1 MAEGRMLKK
10 IISKS
15 RRLAE
20 LKSDS
25 ARLLYTWLLAH
36 LDIEGRFS
44 ADPYVIKGIVFPR
57 IKSITPAKI
66 SNWLNDIER
75 KGLIIVYQVDSDIYL
90 QYRKFKEYQSLRPDR
105 EPKSKIPSPQ
115 GEQHVDLIGNI
126 STPGLTPGVTPG
138 PTPAEDKISK
148 DNINKEKYKK
158 EKKNFYPDW
167 LDLDLWLDFIKYR
180 KTIKAPLTDRA
191 EKILFTE
198 LEKLINTKQ
207 GTQQGIIEQT
217 IASGKWKGFYPV
229 KIRHDPGY
237 IPPHKPP
244 EMPSEEERPSLEE
257 IRQARLELQK
267 KKIKEV

>member
-20 LKSDS
+20 LRSDS

-57 IKSITPAKI
+57 IKSITPTKI

-75 KGLIIVYQVDSDIYL
+75 NGLVIIYQIDDDVYL

-105 EPKSKIPSPQ
+105 EPKSKIPAPEM
-115 GEQHVDLIGNI
+115 EQSIDLIGNI

-138 PTPAEDKISK
+138 LTPAEDKISK

-158 EKKNFYPDW
+158 ESETVLEYFNKKFKRNFRDASAIIAR
-167 LDLDLWLDFIKYR
+167 LKDGG
-180 KTIKAPLTDRA
+180 TINQCKQIID
-191 EKILFTE
+191 
-198 LEKLINTKQ
+198 TK
-207 GTQQGIIEQT
+207 
-217 IASGKWKGFYPV
+217 V
-229 KIRHDPGY
+229 HDPY
-237 IPPHKPP
+237 FQKNPHLYRPETLFRKSHWDSYLNQKPSDFMSRDGPQP
-244 EMPSEEERPSLEE
+244 EPDYRT
-257 IRQARLELQK
+257 ILQK
-267 KKIKEV
+267 KGIKP